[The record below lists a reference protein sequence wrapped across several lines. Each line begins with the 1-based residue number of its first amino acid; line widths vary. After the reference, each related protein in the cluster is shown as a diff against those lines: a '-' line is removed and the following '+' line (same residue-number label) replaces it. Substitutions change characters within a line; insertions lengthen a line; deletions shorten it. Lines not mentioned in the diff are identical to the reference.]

1 MFLLADVT
9 AGALGSYSPDG
20 RLGYPRWGGRVR
32 SNPILSYPAL
42 RYKFSILVPPELMG
56 PFLDI
61 LLSVDLNCSVLNP
74 SLRISDCIMR
84 ELGTWLWF
92 SRIQLILTG
101 IDHFIKLEFN
111 WRIWTEKSVDLN
123 NIIFISTLNYE
134 TRIIS

>member
-1 MFLLADVT
+1 MWLTELLGVIAPMAVW
-9 AGALGSYSPDG
+9 AIQDG
-20 RLGYPRWGGRVR
+20 GGRVR

-101 IDHFIKLEFN
+101 IDHFIKLKFN